1 MMTSESEHDLYETD
15 AAYVEDW
22 LLWAAQRHAETLAQ
36 QASGQ
41 YIRAVRM
48 PSGLTYEQAQQW
60 AARYNAELDQ

>member
-48 PSGLTYEQAQQW
+48 PSGLT
-60 AARYNAELDQ
+60 